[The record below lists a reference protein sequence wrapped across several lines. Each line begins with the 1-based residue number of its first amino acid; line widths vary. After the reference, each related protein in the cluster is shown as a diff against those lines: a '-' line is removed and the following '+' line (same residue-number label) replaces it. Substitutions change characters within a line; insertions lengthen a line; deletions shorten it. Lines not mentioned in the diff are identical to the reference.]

1 MIGFII
7 RRLIYSL
14 PVLFCIVV
22 VTFVLA
28 RSLPGG
34 PFDRVGDKSLP
45 ETVRANLEA
54 KYGLDQPAYIQFT
67 NYLADVLRGD
77 LGPSYSYKG
86 RSVNQIIKEA
96 LPVSIQLGVL
106 SIMLALIIGIPAG
119 VISALKQ
126 NTWIDYSSSFV
137 AILGVS
143 IPNIVLGPLLIYIF
157 AVLLG
162 WFPAARWGANYKEFY
177 FGVLPPLFAPK
188 FWFHAVLPV
197 ITLGTAFSATFA
209 RLTRATLLQT
219 IREDYIRTARSKG
232 LGEMRVITLHAMKN
246 SMIPVV
252 TVFGPLLIGVVTGT
266 FVVEQ
271 IFGIPGMGKFFVTSV
286 NNRDYPIILGTTLI
300 YSVGLVLANIFVDV
314 AYAWLDPRI
323 RYD

>member
-1 MIGFII
+1 MTAYVV
-7 RRLIYSL
+7 RRLLYAI
-14 PVLFCIVV
+14 PVLFCIVL
-22 VTFVLA
+22 VTFLMA
-28 RSLPGG
+28 RALPGG
-34 PFDRVGDKSLP
+34 PFDRVGDRTLP
-45 ETVRANLEA
+45 ESIRQNLEA
-54 KYGLDQPAYIQFT
+54 KYGLDDPMHIQFA
-67 NYLADVLRGD
+67 NYLTDVIRGD

-86 RSVNQIIKEA
+86 RSVNQILSEA
-96 LPVSIQLGVL
+96 LPISLQLGIL
-106 SIMLALIIGIPAG
+106 SIMLAVIIGIPAG
-119 VISALKQ
+119 IFAALKQ

-157 AVLLG
+157 SVQLG

-177 FGVLPPLFAPK
+177 FGIIPPFSAD
-188 FWFHAVLPV
+188 FWRHAILPV

-209 RLTRATLLQT
+209 RLTRASLLQT
-219 IREDYIRTARSKG
+219 IREDYIRTARAKG
-232 LGEMRVITLHAMKN
+232 LSEWRVVLRHAMKN

-252 TVFGPLLIGVVTGT
+252 TVFGPLLIGVVTGS

-286 NNRDYPIILGTTLI
+286 TNRDYPIILGTTLI
-300 YSVGLVLANIFVDV
+300 YSVGLVIANIGVDV

>member
-1 MIGFII
+1 MTGFVI
-7 RRLIYSL
+7 RRLLYAI
-14 PVLFCIVV
+14 PVLFCIIL
-22 VTFVLA
+22 VTFVMA
-28 RSLPGG
+28 RALPGG
-34 PFDRVGDKSLP
+34 PLTASATRPFQRASARIWKPSMGWINRLISNLP
-45 ETVRANLEA
+45 TILLMYCGAIWGRRT
-54 KYGLDQPAYIQFT
+54 PT
-67 NYLADVLRGD
+67 
-77 LGPSYSYKG
+77 KG
-86 RSVNQIIKEA
+86 RGVNQILKEA
-96 LPVSIQLGVL
+96 FPISLQLGLL

-119 VISALKQ
+119 VVAALRQ
-126 NTWIDYSSSFV
+126 NTWVDYSSSFV

-157 AVLLG
+157 SVRLG
-162 WFPAARWGANYKEFY
+162 WFPAARWGVDYTEFY
-177 FGVLPPLFAPK
+177 FGVFPPLSAD
-188 FWFHAVLPV
+188 FWRHAVLPV

-209 RLTRATLLQT
+209 RLTRASLLQT
-219 IREDYIRTARSKG
+219 IREDFIRTARAKG
-232 LGEMRVITLHAMKN
+232 LSEWRVVTRHAMKN

-286 NNRDYPIILGTTLI
+286 TNRDYPIILGTTLI
-300 YSVGLVLANIFVDV
+300 YSVGLVIANIGVDV